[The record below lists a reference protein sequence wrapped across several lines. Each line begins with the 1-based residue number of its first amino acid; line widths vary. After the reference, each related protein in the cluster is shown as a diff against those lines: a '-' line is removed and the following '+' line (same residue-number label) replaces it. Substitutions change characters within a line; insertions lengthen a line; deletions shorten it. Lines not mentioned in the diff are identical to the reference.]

1 MSHDVRVGVTLP
13 LAGKQMFAIAV
24 ALQLLGCGPV
34 LRFRRVGFLE
44 QSTSVNQDTTLEVVL
59 PRSCTI
65 TPGGTDGQGI
75 NHDVHVTVGLWR
87 TGPSG
92 LDLLG
97 IDSHWL
103 TYPLMVELQDGT
115 NPLNFLR
122 LVHSATVGP
131 PCPGQYS

>member
-59 PRSCTI
+59 PRSCTS
-65 TPGGTDGQGI
+65 
-75 NHDVHVTVGLWR
+75 NVTTADTSRIHREQRELSADAV
-87 TGPSG
+87 
-92 LDLLG
+92 
-97 IDSHWL
+97 SH
-103 TYPLMVELQDGT
+103 PAAA
-115 NPLNFLR
+115 R
-122 LVHSATVGP
+122 A
-131 PCPGQYS
+131 